1 MANENG
7 PVERDMSNGGS
18 GAGDGRALSLN
29 GSRYAKGFGTW
40 APSAIEF
47 RPDGSCST
55 FTAEVG
61 IDDEAGSRGTVIFQ
75 VWGDGKNNFDSAV
88 STGTR
93 PTTNIQVDLSGV
105 RSLRLDTVA
114 VDGTSYDS
122 GDWADAIL
130 VCATSPNLP
139 PQASF
144 TVSSISVRPGDPV
157 SFDGSSSTDPDG
169 TIQLYT
175 WDFGDGSAGSGPL
188 VGHSFAL
195 AGTFNVVLTVTDNGG
210 ASNTA
215 TAAVSV
221 TSAPRAEF
229 SATPRA
235 VLPGIPIR
243 FDGSNSTVPGGHIVL
258 YAWDFA
264 DGATAQGRVVMHA
277 YSSHGI
283 FSVRLLVK
291 DNFDRTNET
300 QVAVAIGN
308 RAPTI
313 TSTSPSANSVLQVG
327 ELGTFTIAAVPE
339 TVASLGVVAL
349 GLLVT
354 LVTHAIRTRKR
365 R

>member
-1 MANENG
+1 MPRDLAPG
-7 PVERDMSNGGS
+7 PRPRSSSVRMDRVQRSRRRSGS
-18 GAGDGRALSLN
+18 
-29 GSRYAKGFGTW
+29 
-40 APSAIEF
+40 P
-47 RPDGSCST
+47 
-55 FTAEVG
+55 
-61 IDDEAGSRGTVIFQ
+61 
-75 VWGDGKNNFDSAV
+75 
-88 STGTR
+88 
-93 PTTNIQVDLSGV
+93 
-105 RSLRLDTVA
+105 
-114 VDGTSYDS
+114 
-122 GDWADAIL
+122 
-130 VCATSPNLP
+130 
-139 PQASF
+139 
-144 TVSSISVRPGDPV
+144 VSSDA
-157 SFDGSSSTDPDG
+157 SSTADPDG
-169 TIQLYT
+169 TIELQT
-175 WDFGDGSAGSGPL
+175 WDFGDGSTGSGPL
-188 VGHSFAL
+188 VGHSFGL
-195 AGTFNVVLTVTDNGG
+195 AGTFNVVLTVTDDGG
-210 ASNTA
+210 ASYTA

-300 QVAVAIGN
+300 QLAVAIGN

-313 TSTSPSANSVLQVG
+313 TSTSPTANSVLQVG
-327 ELGTFTIAAVPE
+327 ELGTFTIAASDPDGDLLSYSWTIDGVHVGAASGSYAFASLVPGAFAIRVIATDGFAAVLFEWHVTVEGSSQAPAPPPTAGVPE